1 MPPMSSTPPTNTAAA
16 APAGAPAAP
25 AAPARGLQGLPDGIE
40 IFSAGT
46 HTDDQGRRHTF
57 TRAMLEEMA
66 ATYNRSLREAPLTV
80 GHPRDNL
87 PAYGW
92 VQRVFINEAGN
103 LAIDPHQVDE
113 AFAEM
118 VRAGR
123 FKKRSASFYPPGAA
137 HNPTPGKWY
146 LRHVAFLG
154 AQPPAVAGLKD
165 IGFAAGDFAEALCF
179 GQELPDTDLQ
189 PTSKEL
195 PMSEADKAELERL
208 RAENQQ
214 LAAGKQAA
222 EQAAEQARAD
232 AQKAQSEVKSY
243 AEQAAAERQAG
254 FVAFAEAQI
263 KAGRLL
269 PRDKAVCVAALQTL
283 AQTPADVSFSEGSQT
298 TQITALQMCA
308 WLQGQMSSRNAIV
321 DFAERAAGNAP
332 GFDARGKSD
341 DEVHRAAQDWL
352 DQHPEANYAQA
363 LGHVT
368 RFTQ

>member
-1 MPPMSSTPPTNTAAA
+1 MS
-16 APAGAPAAP
+16 
-25 AAPARGLQGLPDGIE
+25 D
-40 IFSAGT
+40 
-46 HTDDQGRRHTF
+46 
-57 TRAMLEEMA
+57 
-66 ATYNRSLREAPLTV
+66 
-80 GHPRDNL
+80 
-87 PAYGW
+87 
-92 VQRVFINEAGN
+92 
-103 LAIDPHQVDE
+103 
-113 AFAEM
+113 
-118 VRAGR
+118 
-123 FKKRSASFYPPGAA
+123 
-137 HNPTPGKWY
+137 
-146 LRHVAFLG
+146 
-154 AQPPAVAGLKD
+154 
-165 IGFAAGDFAEALCF
+165 
-179 GQELPDTDLQ
+179 
-189 PTSKEL
+189 
-195 PMSEADKAELERL
+195 ADKAELERL

-321 DFAERAAGNAP
+321 DFAERAAGSAP

-341 DEVHRAAQDWL
+341 DEVHRAALTWQS
-352 DQHPEANYAQA
+352 QHPGASYAEA

-368 RFTQ
+368 SFTQ